1 MMTKEEIDQQTV
13 EHLIKWKFNAD
24 GLFVNELERAAI
36 MTALRLTII
45 REYPILRRFPLL
57 RFLAFLWLQ
66 LREFFSYEF
75 GKYYIEFRPIALK
88 KLGRQEVFMEF
99 DDQGL
104 GLHRF

>member
-1 MMTKEEIDQQTV
+1 MTKEERDQQTV
-13 EHLIKWKFNAD
+13 EHLIKWQFNAD

-36 MTALRLTII
+36 VTALRLTLL

-66 LREFFSYEF
+66 LGEFFSYEF
-75 GKYYIEFRPIALK
+75 GKYYVEFRPMALI
-88 KLGRQEVFMEF
+88 KLGRKDVFMEF

-104 GLHRF
+104 ALHRF